1 MPPSLIP
8 TIVLNLGLRTGI
20 ARRNSV
26 FVARDEVRSVS
37 EGRGYGRDA
46 CGRDDTA
53 SGGDCERDAR
63 HPMVV
68 FLRLSLQYRLDR
80 LGRRGGMTTQGKGMD
95 SCPDPSNVTP
105 APASQL
111 AESGQDG
118 VTLPAPRQRCV

>member
-1 MPPSLIP
+1 VPPSLIP

-26 FVARDEVRSVS
+26 FVAPDEVRSVS

-68 FLRLSLQYRLDR
+68 FLRLSLHYRLDR
-80 LGRRGGMTTQGKGMD
+80 LGRRGGLTTQGKGMD

-111 AESGQDG
+111 
-118 VTLPAPRQRCV
+118 C

>member
-1 MPPSLIP
+1 MAEML
-8 TIVLNLGLRTGI
+8 V
-20 ARRNSV
+20 
-26 FVARDEVRSVS
+26 VATTPLP
-37 EGRGYGRDA
+37 A
-46 CGRDDTA
+46 ATA
-53 SGGDCERDAR
+53 SGDAR

-68 FLRLSLQYRLDR
+68 FLRLSLQYRLDH
-80 LGRRGGMTTQGKGMD
+80 LGRRGGMTTQGKGKD